1 MIIIIDDDNIEQMLT
16 DKMEGRNPEKII
28 QQKIEDFRLLI

>member
-1 MIIIIDDDNIEQMLT
+1 MILILDDSNIEQMLT
-16 DKMEGRNPEKII
+16 DKIEGRNPEKII